1 MGKNNNNYNAES
13 VLTLEGLTPFRKSP
27 GMYIGA
33 TNEYGLHHIVK
44 EIVNNSVDEF
54 LNANCSDIYITL
66 LKNGGIK
73 IEDNGRGFP
82 HGMLDDTF
90 SILGGCFGKEHTGG
104 KFNNSGDSGYNTS
117 GGMHGIGCK
126 CAAALGIKT
135 IAISHRDGIEEI
147 VEFSQGKMLKQ
158 ITDGKCD
165 KKLHGTSVEWHPDP
179 EIFKDTIIFNREKI
193 EQELCREYSFLNS
206 GLKFHIIDEKKN
218 YEKEYFSSNGIKDY
232 LDFLNGQDE
241 YVLSPI
247 CLSETDGNF
256 SIELGIAYNTKYSNS
271 IKLYTNSI
279 PQSKG
284 THLTGFKTAWT
295 LAINKFAKDNNLLKD
310 KDNNLTGEDL
320 SEGQLLI
327 INFKMI
333 DPVFEGQVKENL
345 TSTEGRT
352 YTQKL
357 ISSSIEGYL
366 NIHKDEIKEVINKA
380 INARKAREA
389 AKKARDAARNTAP
402 KKKSLLNL
410 PTKLVDC
417 WSKNRQDCELLI
429 AEGDSAASGL
439 IGARDGEFQACFP
452 IRGKIINLFKNTDEK
467 VFANQE
473 VVNIIKALGL
483 DLDTKTKKLIYDKNK
498 LRYGKI
504 LMCCDADP
512 DGQAIKNLLLTYFW
526 SLCPDLIKNG
536 HIYTTLPPLFRIT
549 TNKNKYIY
557 LKDAKELEE
566 YKEKH
571 KNEKFL
577 VNRNKGLGEQDADE
591 LEECLLNPETRNIAQ
606 ITVNDC
612 AEAARIFE
620 ILMGP
625 SVPPRREYILKYSE
639 EANI

>member
-1 MGKNNNNYNAES
+1 MAKLYDEKSIES
-13 VLTLEGLTPFRKSP
+13 LSPLEFTRLRP
-27 GMYIGA
+27 GVYAGDCTYSTQLLI
-33 TNEYGLHHIVK
+33 
-44 EIVNNSVDEF
+44 EIFSNSVDEF
-54 LNANCSDIYITL
+54 NAGHGNVINVKIDKDIVTVEDFGQGFIV
-66 LKNGGIK
+66 NSFR
-73 IEDNGRGFP
+73 EDNKTI
-82 HGMLDDTF
+82 LEAAF
-90 SILGGCFGKEHTGG
+90 SVL
-104 KFNNSGDSGYNTS
+104 NTS
-117 GGMHGIGCK
+117 GKYREDGSYEGTSLGSFGIGSK
-126 CAAALGIKT
+126 ISNFLSNWLEVETRRDGKYEHIWFKEGVFDKRESGKWDKESGTMVKWKASKEFFTHPEVEVNKIKT
-135 IAISHRDGIEEI
+135 LFKTISCLCPGLTISLDNNGEKTTYYSSKGLNDLVDDYAKNKEI
-147 VEFSQGKMLKQ
+147 ITNRLIVNYNKNKYKLDLVLTYTSNYSSLIVPYVNTGLTDSGAHITQLK
-158 ITDGKCD
+158 TTLTREMNKY
-165 KKLHGTSVEWHPDP
+165 
-179 EIFKDTIIFNREKI
+179 FREK
-193 EQELCREYSFLNS
+193 
-206 GLKFHIIDEKKN
+206 GWLK
-218 YEKEYFSSNGIKDY
+218 EKE
-232 LDFLNGQDE
+232 E
-241 YVLSPI
+241 
-247 CLSETDGNF
+247 
-256 SIELGIAYNTKYSNS
+256 
-271 IKLYTNSI
+271 
-279 PQSKG
+279 
-284 THLTGFKTAWT
+284 
-295 LAINKFAKDNNLLKD
+295 
-310 KDNNLTGEDL
+310 NLTGDDIQ
-320 SEGQLLI
+320 EGMYVI
-327 INFKMI
+327 FNYTAPSVSY
-333 DPVFEGQVKENL
+333 DAQVKSRI
-345 TSTEGRT
+345 TSIDT
-352 YTQKL
+352 KPL
-357 ISSSIEGYL
+357 IDGFSEALSIWLKNNE
-366 NIHKDEIKEVINKA
+366 KEVKNIADKA
-380 INARKAREA
+380 IAARKAREA
-389 AKKARDAARNTAP
+389 AKKAKDSVRNTNQ